1 MIGHLGALAQ
11 LAALRNRR
19 LESLTREE
27 LGGLARA
34 FGIDVPI
41 TEELRVAGMELLKGK
56 SLDSV
61 ADLIQSPESVT
72 QIVTFFT
79 GGVRGLADAQAE
91 ADEDDYVINIV

>member
-27 LGGLARA
+27 LGGLAKA
-34 FGIDVPI
+34 FGVNVPI
-41 TEELRVAGMELLKGK
+41 TEELRVAGLELLKGK

-61 ADLIQSPESVT
+61 ADMIQSPESVA
-72 QIVTFFT
+72 QIVTFLT
-79 GGVRGLADAQAE
+79 GGVKGLTDAQAE
-91 ADEDDYVINIV
+91 ADEDEYIINVV